1 MKTIKRLAIAAA
13 LSSITF
19 AASAMT
25 PIADA
30 ELSQV
35 SGQDGV
41 SIAANL
47 NVNIGSF
54 VYGTANGTED
64 GGNVAFNNIGITGV
78 IAATLDILSA
88 DKFYNQT
95 TGVGEATTVLGL
107 ATPTAVGTAAAP
119 GAVAAAA
126 AILTAGGTAP
136 AAGTPTAAAYAV
148 LSTGGTPAAAG
159 LAAATA
165 AGAAYGATLQAFWPG
180 TDVVRIA
187 VPQLTTSKL
196 LNITVGSI
204 TMGTNGVQPTSAT
217 APSFG
222 SFAMNNIN
230 LAGTTAYIWAH

>member
-1 MKTIKRLAIAAA
+1 MKLLKRIAIATA
-13 LSSITF
+13 LSSITL

-25 PIADA
+25 PIADS

-54 VYGTANGTED
+54 VYSTPNGAE
-64 GGNVAFNNIGITGV
+64 GGGSVAFNDISIKGT

-88 DKFYNQT
+88 ATFFNST
-95 TGVGEATTVLGL
+95 TFTGEAVTVLGL
-107 ATPTAVGTAAAP
+107 TAPTSAAQAAA
-119 GAVAAAA
+119 
-126 AILTAGGTAP
+126 LTAF
-136 AAGTPTAAAYAV
+136 Y
-148 LSTGGTPAAAG
+148 
-159 LAAATA
+159 
-165 AGAAYGATLQAFWPG
+165 PG

-187 VPQLTTSKL
+187 VPNIGTSNL
-196 LNITVGSI
+196 LNISVASI
-204 TMGTNGVQPTSAT
+204 TMGTNGVQSPTT

-222 SFAMNNIN
+222 SFALNNVN